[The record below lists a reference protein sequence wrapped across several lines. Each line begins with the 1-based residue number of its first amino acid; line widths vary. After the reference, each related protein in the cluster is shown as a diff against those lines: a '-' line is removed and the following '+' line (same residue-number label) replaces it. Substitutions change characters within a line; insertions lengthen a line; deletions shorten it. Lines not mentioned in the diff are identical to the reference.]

1 MGSPSASPS
10 SLFLTCRANILP
22 SATPATPYCPAPA
35 PHPIPLPQS
44 YITDLQRFTKNH
56 AKLQCFDL
64 GFALDTFR
72 MVALTSNFRKLQ
84 SDAVVKAC
92 QRCE

>member
-1 MGSPSASPS
+1 MPN
-10 SLFLTCRANILP
+10 LTHAARTALHR
-22 SATPATPYCPAPA
+22 TRTAPA
-35 PHPIPLPQS
+35 PVPVPQS

-92 QRCE
+92 QR